1 MAIKFDFL
9 WCFFFQVKVDPKRP
23 SLAKIGQKEIN
34 INEMYLKI
42 INTHRFIDYFYLF
55 LVMLR
60 IPQVDGNTIWFTV
73 TF

>member
-9 WCFFFQVKVDPKRP
+9 WCLFFQVKVDPKRP